1 MDTRRSKPRTNRF
14 KSGGKGGFVLAAIIV
29 IVCLA
34 LVIGY
39 FVKQAFEAKKT
50 LSAAKQLT
58 STIQSSQPG
67 THQRQYSSAVAPV
80 SPQLVEVIPPARQE
94 PYYTG
99 DLDPERLPPPKPRL
113 VGADKA
119 ALAIVIDDMGS
130 SLQEA
135 HALVSIGVPITF
147 AIIPGLRH
155 DRAVAEYATQ
165 NGLEVLVHM
174 PMQSKEYPRRRLE
187 ENGLLLAQSD
197 DEIRS
202 RVLGYLQQLPGAVG
216 ANNHMGSGFTEQKD
230 KMRVVLEVLQE
241 RGLFF
246 LDSITT
252 PQTTGLKVAAELQMR
267 QVRRHVFLDN
277 EQQETYIRR
286 QLDQAVARARKLGYA
301 VAIGHPH
308 PMTLGVLAKTLP
320 ELQSQGI
327 TLVPVSSLAH

>member
-1 MDTRRSKPRTNRF
+1 MVTRNTKPRSNRYK
-14 KSGGKGGFVLAAIIV
+14 KSGKGGFVLAALIV
-29 IVCLA
+29 VTCLT

-39 FVKQAFEAKKT
+39 FVKQTFDAKSR
-50 LSAAKQLT
+50 LAAQQL
-58 STIQSSQPG
+58 IQSPQPSG
-67 THQRQYSSAVAPV
+67 TSSAPQRQISSVVVPI
-80 SPQLVEVIPPARQE
+80 SPQPVEVIPPARQE

-99 DLDPERLPPPKPRL
+99 DLDPERLPPPKPRRNMA
-113 VGADKA
+113 GKA

-135 HALVSIGVPITF
+135 HALASIGTPITF
-147 AIIPGLRH
+147 AVIPGLRH
-155 DRAVAEYATQ
+155 DRAVAEFATQ

-174 PMQSKEYPRRRLE
+174 PMQSREYPRRRLE
-187 ENGLLLAQSD
+187 ENGLLLSQSD

-202 RVLGYLQQLPGAVG
+202 RVLGYLQQLPDAVG
-216 ANNHMGSGFTEQKD
+216 ANNHMGSGFTEQRH

-267 QVRRHVFLDN
+267 HVRRHVFLDN
-277 EQQETYIRR
+277 EQQETYIRG
-286 QLDQAVARARKLGYA
+286 QLEQAVSRAQKFGYA

-308 PMTLGVLAKTLP
+308 PMTIEVLAKVLP
-320 ELQSQGI
+320 ELQKQGI
-327 TLVPVSSLAH
+327 SLVPVSSLAH

>member
-1 MDTRRSKPRTNRF
+1 MRNTKPRANRYK
-14 KSGGKGGFVLAAIIV
+14 KSGKGSFALAAFIV
-29 IVCLA
+29 VICLT

-39 FVKQAFEAKKT
+39 FVKQTFDAKNR
-50 LSAAKQLT
+50 LVAQQL
-58 STIQSSQPG
+58 INQSSQPG
-67 THQRQYSSAVAPV
+67 DPSGAPQRQLSTTTVPIP
-80 SPQLVEVIPPARQE
+80 PQPVEVIPPARQE

-99 DLDPERLPPPKPRL
+99 DLDPERLPPPKPRRSET
-113 VGADKA
+113 GKA

-135 HALVSIGVPITF
+135 YALASIGMPITF
-147 AIIPGLRH
+147 AIIPGLHH
-155 DRAVAEYATQ
+155 DRAVADFAMK

-174 PMQSKEYPRRRLE
+174 PMQSREYPRRRLE
-187 ENGLLLAQSD
+187 ENGLLLTQSD

-216 ANNHMGSGFTEQKD
+216 ANNHMGSGFTEQND
-230 KMRVVLEVLQE
+230 KMRVVLELLQE

-267 QVRRHVFLDN
+267 HVRRHVFLDN
-277 EQQETYIRR
+277 EQKESYIRG
-286 QLDQAVARARKLGYA
+286 QLDQAVARARKSGYA

-308 PMTLGVLAKTLP
+308 PMTIEVLAKTLP
-320 ELQSQGI
+320 ELQRQGI